1 MSARTVRRAIERKAR
16 KAANKLNQTAAQPVA
31 AEPLSSLLDPD
42 LADESEPED
51 SISPTPE
58 IHPEVPA
65 SASHAT
71 EAQIAAN
78 RENAK
83 QSCGPTTLEGKA
95 AVSQNRRSHGL
106 AGKFMLLSIEN
117 ADDLQI
123 LAKSVYDE
131 HKPDSDTE
139 QRLVDAIIQHYW
151 LMQRAMH
158 LQEQLI
164 GQACP
169 EMTEVDSKRLSLFL
183 RYQTTHE
190 RSYYKAMRELQNI
203 QKQKQKDQIGF
214 ESQKRQ
220 QESHEAKVRF
230 THASAQRIEIDTAC
244 RQVMEAP
251 LPGNY
256 RISLEEIAKACGLAI
271 EKIVHNHQMAAA
283 A

>member
-16 KAANKLNQTAAQPVA
+16 KAASKLNQTAAQPVA
-31 AEPLSSLLDPD
+31 VEPLSSLLDPD
-42 LADESEPED
+42 LADD
-51 SISPTPE
+51 SDVSTPE

-65 SASHAT
+65 SQAT

-83 QSCGPTTLEGKA
+83 QSCGPTSPEGKA

-220 QESHEAKVRF
+220 QESHEAKVRL

-271 EKIVHNHQMAAA
+271 EKIVHSHQMAAA